1 MTSIIL
7 NTKSF
12 FQNIANGWTNFKDNH
27 CPDGQ
32 TCNDIATLGGLAFT
46 IWFMYIAMEPI
57 LRQNQTEY
65 NKKITNILGYS
76 PTFKAHFIVCFFL
89 TK

>member
-1 MTSIIL
+1 MIVT

-12 FQNIANGWTNFKDNH
+12 FQNVTGVLSEFKANY

-57 LRQNQTEY
+57 IR
-65 NKKITNILGYS
+65 
-76 PTFKAHFIVCFFL
+76 F
-89 TK
+89 

>member
-1 MTSIIL
+1 MIVT

-12 FQNIANGWTNFKDNH
+12 FQNVTGVLSEFKANY
-27 CPDGQ
+27 CPDGH

-57 LRQNQTEY
+57 IR
-65 NKKITNILGYS
+65 
-76 PTFKAHFIVCFFL
+76 F
-89 TK
+89 

>member
-12 FQNIANGWTNFKDNH
+12 FQNIANGCITFKDKY

-32 TCNDIATLGGLAFT
+32 TCNDIAAISGLLFT
-46 IWFMYIAMEPI
+46 VWVMYVALMPI
-57 LRQNQTEY
+57 LR
-65 NKKITNILGYS
+65 
-76 PTFKAHFIVCFFL
+76 
-89 TK
+89 